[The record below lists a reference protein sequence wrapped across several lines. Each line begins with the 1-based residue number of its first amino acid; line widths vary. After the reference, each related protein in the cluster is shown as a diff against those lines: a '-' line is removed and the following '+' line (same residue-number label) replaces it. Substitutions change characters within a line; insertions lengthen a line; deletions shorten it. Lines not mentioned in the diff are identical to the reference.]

1 MRSTQPFLLLL
12 SLLAPFAAHAQTP
25 VTTPSLELDRL
36 VVTANRNEL
45 PVGDVPQRVVVID
58 AQTIERTGA
67 LTVPDTLKKNA
78 TLDVIQYPA
87 AVVSLVSVSV
97 DSARNF
103 PGRTNT
109 RCSCSTAGRRES
121 RAWGICRSTTLTGS
135 SVKGSGVV
143 PLRVVRDGR
152 VVNFI
157 TKQSSGRSKAVFR
170 RRSVASTPLIFAPMS
185 VEISRSKWT
194 QISRC
199 GP

>member
-87 AVVSLVSVSV
+87 GGGL
-97 DSARNF
+97 
-103 PGRTNT
+103 
-109 RCSCSTAGRRES
+109 
-121 RAWGICRSTTLTGS
+121 
-135 SVKGSGVV
+135 SGVGIRGFR
-143 PLRVVRDGR
+143 PEFSGTNQHTLLLLDGR
-152 VVNFI
+152 PAGVTSLGNLSLDNVDRI
-157 TKQSSGRSKAVFR
+157 EV
-170 RRSVASTPLIFAPMS
+170 
-185 VEISRSKWT
+185 
-194 QISRC
+194 
-199 GP
+199 